1 MEISFTR
8 LRVYRECPWKY
19 QLQFVAGWRIPL
31 TPPGS
36 LGLSLH
42 RTLECFH
49 RRDNPSE
56 DDLWACYESRWL
68 SAGYSD
74 EQARESWRGKGRR
87 ILERYLADERERR
100 AVIEA
105 VEREFIYPLGRHEVR
120 GMIDRIDRHPDGRL
134 EVIDYKTYGSGD
146 EKGPRDGLQLRFY
159 GLGCREALAK
169 EPDLLTWYFVA
180 ESRKIT
186 VPYDAAGEEGLK
198 ALILETADRIE
209 AGKFPPDTSFC
220 PRCDFRQR
228 CTHSVA
234 QEAP

>member
-1 MEISFTR
+1 MEISFTK

-31 TPPGS
+31 TPAGS

-56 DDLWACYESRWL
+56 DDLFACYESRWL
-68 SAGYSD
+68 SAGYPD
-74 EQARESWRGKGRR
+74 DPTRESWRKKGRR
-87 ILERYLADERERR
+87 ILERYLEDERRR
-100 AVIEA
+100 RTVIEA
-105 VEREFIYPLGRHEVR
+105 VEREFVYPLGRHEVR

-134 EVIDYKTYGSGD
+134 EVMDYKTYSSGD
-146 EKGPRDGLQLRFY
+146 ELGKRDDLQLRFY

-169 EPDLLTWYFVA
+169 TPDLLTLYYVA
-180 ESRKIT
+180 DGKKVTAE
-186 VPYDAAGEEGLK
+186 YDPAGEEELK
-198 ALILETADRIE
+198 TIIQENADRIE

-220 PRCDFRQR
+220 PRCDFRSR
-228 CTHSVA
+228 CSFGVRL
-234 QEAP
+234 

>member
-1 MEISFTR
+1 VEISFTK

-31 TPPGS
+31 TPAGS

-56 DDLWACYESRWL
+56 DDLFACYESRWL
-68 SAGYSD
+68 SAGYPD
-74 EQARESWRGKGRR
+74 DPARESWRKKGRR
-87 ILERYLADERERR
+87 ILERYLEDERRR
-100 AVIEA
+100 RTVIEA
-105 VEREFIYPLGRHEVR
+105 VEREFVYPLGRHEVR

-134 EVIDYKTYGSGD
+134 EVMDYKTYSSGD
-146 EKGPRDGLQLRFY
+146 ELGKRDDLQLRFY

-169 EPDLLTWYFVA
+169 TPDLLTLYYVA
-180 ESRKIT
+180 DGEKVT
-186 VPYDAAGEEGLK
+186 AEYDPAGEEELK
-198 ALILETADRIE
+198 TIIQENADRIE

-220 PRCDFRQR
+220 PRCDFRSR
-228 CTHSVA
+228 CSFGVRL
-234 QEAP
+234 